1 MKWSILIDVPSDNI
15 NDFFNDYV
23 KDGSIVVR
31 NEFVKGIIICD
42 IEQSNTEEE
51 CAKYAKYIA
60 SLNPTEKRKM
70 NPMPD

>member
-31 NEFVKGIIICD
+31 NELLCI
-42 IEQSNTEEE
+42 
-51 CAKYAKYIA
+51 
-60 SLNPTEKRKM
+60 
-70 NPMPD
+70 